1 MPSTTSSPSS
11 KRADLHPAAGLVERI
26 GHPFADPAL
35 LDQALA
41 HRSWCAEQ
49 NNAPSNERLEFLG
62 DAVLGLVVA
71 RYVYDA
77 FPELAEG
84 QLAKIRAAVVNT
96 RALAEVAAELQL
108 GDYLLLGRGEESSG
122 GRSKA
127 SLLADAAEAVI
138 GAVYLDGGWDVAEA
152 LVVRLFGDRIRRAA
166 AEPEH
171 FDHKSRLQEL
181 AVSQGAGIP
190 EYVLTGSGPDH
201 ERRYFAEVF
210 IGGRRCGRGEGA
222 SKKEAEQDAAL
233 AALAAGVVDA

>member
-11 KRADLHPAAGLVERI
+11 KRADLAGLIERI
-26 GHPFADPAL
+26 GHPFANPGL
-35 LDQALA
+35 LEQALA

-49 NNAPSNERLEFLG
+49 DNAPSNERLEFLG

-71 RYVYDA
+71 RFVYDA
-77 FPELAEG
+77 YPDMAEG

-96 RALAEVAAELQL
+96 RALAEVGAELQL
-108 GDYLLLGRGEESSG
+108 GEHLLLGRGEETSG
-122 GRSKA
+122 GRSKP

-138 GAVYLDGGWDVAEA
+138 GAVYLDGGWEVAEP

-166 AEPEH
+166 ERPEH

-190 EYVLTGSGPDH
+190 QYVLTGSGPDH
-201 ERRYFAEVF
+201 ERHYFAEVF
-210 IGGRRCGRGEGA
+210 IGGRRCGRGEGP